1 LRKLFVFE
9 FSQKQ
14 MPICCNSK
22 NFKKRASTR
31 FAQFLSALTSIGISG
46 ILATELPAQ
55 AVLTYYVYEPTGSGN
70 VIIETAG
77 SLNLPTPVA
86 TGSGGCPT
94 NGGVFTALAIIC
106 SGPGSLFDEFSISGP
121 PSFGVLGPLIADSSS
136 GILAGLNGD
145 MQLFGIPSSYS
156 NGTPIISSST
166 FSMTTLAALG
176 FTTPGLLG
184 TWTLAGTGD
193 TIEVRVAA
201 PPAPPTSATP
211 GPLPIL
217 GAAAAF
223 GSVRKLRRYSA
234 ALKQG

>member
-1 LRKLFVFE
+1 
-9 FSQKQ
+9 

-31 FAQFLSALTSIGISG
+31 FAQFFPALVPIGISG

-70 VIIETAG
+70 VVIETAG
-77 SLNLPTPVA
+77 SLNLPTPAA
-86 TGSGGCPT
+86 TGSSGCPT
-94 NGGVFTALAIIC
+94 DGGVFTAQGVIC
-106 SGPGSLFDEFSISGP
+106 SGPGGTFDAFSISGP
-121 PSFGVLGPLIADSSS
+121 PSFGVVGPLVADSSS
-136 GILAGLNGD
+136 GTLVVLAGTATF
-145 MQLFGIPSSYS
+145 FGIPSSYS

-211 GPLPIL
+211 GPLTIL

>member
-1 LRKLFVFE
+1 MK
-9 FSQKQ
+9 KQ
-14 MPICCNSK
+14 FYYTPENLS
-22 NFKKRASTR
+22 KRAGSR
-31 FAQFLSALTSIGISG
+31 FAQFLLALASIGISG
-46 ILATELPAQ
+46 IVATELPAQ
-55 AVLTYYVYEPTGSGN
+55 AVLTYYVYEPSGSGN
-70 VIIETAG
+70 VVIETAG
-77 SLNLPTPVA
+77 SLNLPTPEGFNV
-86 TGSGGCPT
+86 GCPP
-94 NGGVFTALAIIC
+94 NGGVFTAEGAIC
-106 SGPGSLFDEFSISGP
+106 SGPAGSFNAFTISGP
-121 PSFGVLGPLIADSSS
+121 PSFGVEGPLFADSSS
-136 GILAGLNGD
+136 GTLTVLAGTSTF
-145 MQLFGIPSSYS
+145 FGISTSYI
-156 NGTPIISSST
+156 NGSPIISSST

>member
-1 LRKLFVFE
+1 MLSRMK
-9 FSQKQ
+9 KQ
-14 MPICCNSK
+14 FYYTPENLS
-22 NFKKRASTR
+22 KRAGSR
-31 FAQFLSALTSIGISG
+31 FAQFLLALASIGISG
-46 ILATELPAQ
+46 IVATELPAQ
-55 AVLTYYVYEPTGSGN
+55 AVLTYYVYEPSGSGN
-70 VIIETAG
+70 VVIETAG
-77 SLNLPTPVA
+77 SLNLPTPEGFNV
-86 TGSGGCPT
+86 GCPP
-94 NGGVFTALAIIC
+94 NGGVFTAEGAIC
-106 SGPGSLFDEFSISGP
+106 SGPAGSFNAFTISGP
-121 PSFGVLGPLIADSSS
+121 PSFGVEGPLFADSSS
-136 GILAGLNGD
+136 GTLTVLAGTSTF
-145 MQLFGIPSSYS
+145 FGISTSYI
-156 NGTPIISSST
+156 NGSPIISSST